1 MTAPEPE
8 DTNDEPSKIPIN
20 PAQVAK
26 LIHHLRE
33 IAQVVYYRP
42 PNDVDCAVTYEDGS
56 SYYRVNIRW
65 KATPTASADTGSI
78 TDVDSFLRNLFNE
91 EERGT

>member
-8 DTNDEPSKIPIN
+8 DTND
-20 PAQVAK
+20 
-26 LIHHLRE
+26 
-33 IAQVVYYRP
+33 
-42 PNDVDCAVTYEDGS
+42 YEDGS
-56 SYYRVNIRW
+56 SYYRVDIRW